1 MRLNSGANEI
11 PLDFKDS
18 GIDWLG
24 AIPSHWDVAP
34 LRTRFRVELG
44 KMLDSNRI
52 DSYRL
57 SPYLRNID
65 VQWDEINVKSLP
77 EMTFEDRELARYSLA
92 DGDLLVCEGG
102 EVGRA
107 AIWSAPISPCFY
119 QKALHR
125 LRAVDGMTLPRFM
138 YYLLVMSAGIGVFRA
153 NGNPNTIDHLT
164 AEAFRSYK
172 FPWPPIEEQV
182 RISLFLDDKTA
193 RIDGLIEK
201 KRSLLDRLTEKRQAL
216 ITRAV
221 TKGLPAAAAA
231 QAGLNPDA
239 PLKPSGIDWLGDIP
253 AHWRLLP
260 LKRLG
265 QVRSGITKGKSYT
278 NEDTLVLPYLRVAN
292 VQDGWLDLNEIA
304 EIEVRVGDVQRYSLK
319 DGDIL
324 MNEGGDNDKLGRG
337 TVWRSQIAPCLH
349 QNHVFAVRLDMLD
362 PEWIARCTEAAYAKF
377 HFFRRAV
384 QSTNLASISRTVVA
398 DLAIPLPP
406 TDEVA
411 RILKGLASEL
421 DEIAMQLDRINQTVG
436 LLSEYR
442 SALITAAV
450 TGQIPELR

>member
-1 MRLNSGANEI
+1 
-11 PLDFKDS
+11 
-18 GIDWLG
+18 
-24 AIPSHWDVAP
+24 
-34 LRTRFRVELG
+34 
-44 KMLDSNRI
+44 
-52 DSYRL
+52 
-57 SPYLRNID
+57 
-65 VQWDEINVKSLP
+65 
-77 EMTFEDRELARYSLA
+77 MTFEDRELARYSLA

-201 KRSLLDRLTEKRQAL
+201 KRALLDRLTEKRQAL

-221 TKGLPAAAAA
+221 TKGL
-231 QAGLNPDA
+231 NPDA
-239 PLKPSGIDWLGDIP
+239 PMKPSGIDWLGDIP
-253 AHWRLLP
+253 AHWRLVP

-265 QVRSGITKGKSYT
+265 QVRSGITKGKFYT
-278 NEDTLVLPYLRVAN
+278 NEETVVLPYLRVAN
-292 VQDGWLDLNEIA
+292 VQDGWLDLKEIA
-304 EIEVRVGDVQRYSLK
+304 EIEIRVADVHKYSLK
-319 DGDIL
+319 HGDVL

-337 TVWRSQIAPCLH
+337 TVWKLQISPCLH
-349 QNHVFAVRLDMLD
+349 QNHVFAVRLGALD

-384 QSTNLASISRTVVA
+384 QSTNLASISRTTVA
-398 DLAIPLPP
+398 DLPIPLPS
-406 TDEVA
+406 TDEIF
-411 RILKGLASEL
+411 RILEHLNSEL
-421 DEIAMQLDRINQTVG
+421 DRLSMQIDKIDQTVG

-442 SALITAAV
+442 SAVITAAV